1 MGSRLKNGDEL
12 KEQVINILSSPD
24 VVSEIRKIVLGILKD
39 VPPHHPVPDSGN
51 ACNQRLIT
59 VCLEE
64 TSVTLSSGNAKPL
77 SISDGAQCLMAVL
90 ALNGFGAQ
98 LEPRYWQERMNQ
110 IFANGKS
117 SKYRWLT
124 STVGIKNISEKMRQV
139 RDRIE
144 PWLSEIAGT
153 QCRIIPVCR
162 KSGYAKADWDDHFQ
176 VQWMFSGQITK
187 DFPYGEFP
195 DRVAKKLKP
204 IV

>member
-1 MGSRLKNGDEL
+1 MGRKLKGRDEL

-24 VVSEIRKIVLGILKD
+24 VVGEIRKIVLGILREESLGRTFTE
-39 VPPHHPVPDSGN
+39 SGDPSGKS
-51 ACNQRLIT
+51 QIT
-59 VCLEE
+59 VNLEE

-77 SISDGAQCLMAVL
+77 SISDGVQCLMVVL
-90 ALNGFGAQ
+90 ALNGFGPQ

-110 IFANGKS
+110 IFANSKS
-117 SKYRWLT
+117 CKYRWIT
-124 STVGIKNISEKMRQV
+124 STVGIRNISEKMRQV

-144 PWLSEIAGT
+144 PWLSKIAGT
-153 QCRIIPVCR
+153 RCRIVPSCR
-162 KSGYAKADWDDHFQ
+162 KSGYEKADWDDHFQ

-195 DRVAKKLKP
+195 DPVSKKLKS